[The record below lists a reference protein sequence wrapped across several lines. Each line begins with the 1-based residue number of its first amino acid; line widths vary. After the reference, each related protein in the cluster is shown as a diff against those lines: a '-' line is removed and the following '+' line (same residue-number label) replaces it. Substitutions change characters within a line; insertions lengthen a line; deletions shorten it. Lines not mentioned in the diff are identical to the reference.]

1 MQRRVYAPNIN
12 LNKIFD
18 LSEKEKQI
26 SESIHTQ
33 KPFKTPNN
41 ASKRLLDAIKKIELE
56 YAFNSNDEDEIIEIN
71 GQQTISDYDDDYDN
85 NDSTSF
91 NLNYVNDP
99 ADVWFLDSPTNE
111 EQLIKPH
118 QSRLNHQFQRIT
130 KNQEKVKL
138 TIQQIKEDI
147 IKLDDEYEQMG
158 NIIDL
163 SF

>member
-18 LSEKEKQI
+18 LSANEKQI
-26 SESIHTQ
+26 TERIHAQ

-56 YAFNSNDEDEIIEIN
+56 YAFNDNDDEIIEIN
-71 GQQTISDYDDDYDN
+71 GQQTVSDYDEDYDN
-85 NDSTSF
+85 NDTASY
-91 NLNYVNDP
+91 NLNHVNDP
-99 ADVWFLDSPTNE
+99 ADIWFLDSPTNE

-130 KNQEKVKL
+130 KNQEKVKI

-147 IKLDDEYEQMG
+147 SKLDDEYEQMG